1 MSYKRHRD
9 TATGEENPNYIPTPK
24 RIKQSHP
31 PKQSQPRRDN
41 NNTAPG
47 KQGLSVNELKSKVR
61 STKRLLERG
70 HDLPADV
77 RVEKE
82 RALQGYE
89 RELEDILAKK
99 RRSVMIQKYHFVRF
113 LGRSAS
119 RLTLVYAFLI
129 SSPGVLLQSGK
140 PQPRH

>member
-1 MSYKRHRD
+1 MSYKRHRE
-9 TATGEENPNYIPTPK
+9 TATAEANPNFIPTK

-31 PKQSQPRRDN
+31 TKHQPRRHNSN
-41 NNTAPG
+41 NAPE
-47 KQGLSVNELKSKVR
+47 KQGLSVNELKSKIR

-89 RELEDILAKK
+89 RELEDIAAKK
-99 RRSVMIQKYHFVRF
+99 RRAVMIQKYHFVRF
-113 LGRSAS
+113 LGMFCSCP
-119 RLTLVYAFLI
+119 YAMDLSCFFF
-129 SSPGVLLQSGK
+129 
-140 PQPRH
+140 